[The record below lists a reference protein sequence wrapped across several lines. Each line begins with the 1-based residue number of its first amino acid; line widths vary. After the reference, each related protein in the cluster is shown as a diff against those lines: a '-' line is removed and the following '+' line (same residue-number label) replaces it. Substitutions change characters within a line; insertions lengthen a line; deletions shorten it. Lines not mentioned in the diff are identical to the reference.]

1 MDTRDAASMLKLTG
15 LLMELH
21 QENEFKAKALANAS
35 FRLGKSNI
43 QTEGLAL
50 KELEAMEGMSKS
62 IASKIHEI
70 QTTGTLQELHQ
81 LLEKTP
87 AGLVSMLKVKGLGP
101 KKVGVIWRGLGIE
114 SLHELLY
121 ACNENRL
128 VSLDGFGLKTQ
139 EQIREA
145 IEFTLTNNGYYHYAA
160 VLSAADAILKG
171 IKQANPLL
179 PCSFTGALR
188 RQAETLTHIEILLGV
203 NEPQQY
209 QLPAELFS
217 ETENIQREGD
227 CLMLRSS
234 SQVPVKIHLCTIENF
249 TRVLFETTA
258 NTEHLQKI
266 KYTTSETV
274 FTDEQHIYKNL
285 GLAYILPEMREGEHE
300 LDFIQKHRNEDIICA
315 RDLRGILHNHST
327 YSDGLN
333 TLREMAEACKAQGMD
348 YFSICDHSQTAV
360 YAGGLKPE
368 RVLEQQR
375 EIDALNAELAPFKI
389 FKGIESD
396 ILSDGSLDYTDEVLA
411 SFDMVVASI
420 HSNLK
425 MDEDRATTR
434 LLKAIE
440 NPYTTIL
447 GHPTGRLL
455 LARAGYPIDHKRIID
470 ACAANGVVIE
480 LNAHPYRLDLDWR
493 WIHYAQ
499 ERGVL
504 ISINPDAHSI
514 NGLDMQFGLSAAR
527 KGGLLKTHCFNAFSL
542 EQMNAY
548 LQKKKSNISAS

>member
-1 MDTRDAASMLKLTG
+1 METRDAAAILKMTG

-35 FRLGKSNI
+35 FRLSKSNI
-43 QTEGLAL
+43 STEGLSLAEIEQL
-50 KELEAMEGMSKS
+50 EGMSKS
-62 IASKIHEI
+62 IASKIYEI
-70 QTTGTLQELHQ
+70 QSTGTLQEFHQ
-81 LLEKTP
+81 LAEKTP
-87 AGLVSMLKVKGLGP
+87 SGLISMLKVKGLGP

-128 VSLDGFGLKTQ
+128 VALDGFGLKTQ
-139 EQIREA
+139 EQILKA
-145 IEFTLTNNGYYHYAA
+145 VEFTLMNNGYYHFAA
-160 VLSAADAILKG
+160 LALSAETIL
-171 IKQANPLL
+171 QAMQKANASL
-179 PCSFTGALR
+179 PCSLTGAIR
-188 RQAETLTHIEILLGV
+188 RQAETLTHIELLLGLDESKHF
-203 NEPQQY
+203 N
-209 QLPAELFS
+209 LPEEVFINAAS
-217 ETENIQREGD
+217 AIREGD
-227 CLMLRSS
+227 TLLLQSV
-234 SQVPVKIHLCTIENF
+234 SQVPVKIHLCAKENF
-249 TRVLFETTA
+249 TRLLFETTA
-258 NTEHLQKI
+258 HAKHLDKI
-266 KYTTSETV
+266 KYVNSDTF
-274 FTDEQHIYKNL
+274 FTDEQAIYHQL
-285 GLAYILPEMREGEHE
+285 GLPYILPEMREGEQE
-300 LDFIQKHRNEDIICA
+300 LDFIQKYRNEEIVTTQ
-315 RDLRGILHNHST
+315 DLRGVLHNHST

-333 TLREMAEACKAQGMD
+333 NLREMAEACKAHGYN

-368 RVLEQQR
+368 RVFEQHL

-396 ILSDGSLDYTDEVLA
+396 ILSDGSLDYTNEVLA

-425 MDEDRATTR
+425 MDEAKATAR

-455 LARAGYPIDHKRIID
+455 LAREGYPIDHKRIID
-470 ACAANGVVIE
+470 ACATNRVVIE

-499 ERGVL
+499 ERGVF
-504 ISINPDAHSI
+504 ISINPDAHSV

-527 KGGLLKTHCFNAFSL
+527 KGGLLKSRCFNAFSL
-542 EQMNAY
+542 EEMNAY
-548 LQKKKSNISAS
+548 LQNKKSKI